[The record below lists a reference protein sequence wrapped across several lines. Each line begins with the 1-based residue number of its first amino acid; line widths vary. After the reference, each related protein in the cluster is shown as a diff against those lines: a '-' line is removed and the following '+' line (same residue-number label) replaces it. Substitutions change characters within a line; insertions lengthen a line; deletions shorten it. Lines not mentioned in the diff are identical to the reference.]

1 VARYTDSACRIC
13 RREGD
18 KLYLKGT
25 RCNTEKCAFSRRG
38 YAPGQ
43 HGQARRKPTP
53 YCQQLREKQKIRRM
67 YGMLESQ
74 FHLFFER
81 AAAKKGVTGE
91 NLLRML
97 ECRLDNVAFRAGFAV
112 SRTDARQLVRH
123 GHVNVNGRRVDI
135 PSFVV
140 KVGDIVEIPPKS
152 AARKRV
158 QEAIASASA
167 RPPLQ
172 WLQCDHQTMKASV
185 VSLPGRADIDQ
196 NINESAVVEL
206 YSK

>member
-1 VARYTDSACRIC
+1 MARYTDSACRIC

-18 KLYLKGT
+18 KLYLKGP

-38 YAPGQ
+38 YAPGM

-67 YGMLESQ
+67 YGMLERQ
-74 FHLFFER
+74 FHNFFEK
-81 AAAKKGVTGE
+81 ADAMKGVTGE
-91 NLLRML
+91 NLLRLL

-123 GHVNVNGRRVDI
+123 GHVHVNGRRVDI
-135 PSFVV
+135 PSFVM
-140 KVGDIVEIPPKS
+140 KVGDVLEIPPKS

-158 QEAIASASA
+158 QEAIAFSNG
-167 RPPLQ
+167 RPALQ
-172 WLQCDHQTMKASV
+172 WLQCDLQGMKASV